1 MRTREM
7 MALLEDA
14 SYPMKLVAAQS
25 GVSYMKVFRY
35 IRRDGK
41 LTPDEK
47 ARLWR
52 FAIMQP
58 VVSEAL
64 NVEIG
69 EEGE

>member
-7 MALLEDA
+7 MALLEGA
-14 SYPMKLVAAQS
+14 NYPMKLVAVQA

-64 NVEIG
+64 NVEI
-69 EEGE
+69 EEGGE

>member
-64 NVEIG
+64 NVEI
-69 EEGE
+69 EEGGE

>member
-7 MALLEDA
+7 MELLEDA
-14 SYPMKLVAAQS
+14 SYPMKLVAAQA

-35 IRRDGK
+35 MRRDGK

-64 NVEIG
+64 NVEI
-69 EEGE
+69 EEGGE